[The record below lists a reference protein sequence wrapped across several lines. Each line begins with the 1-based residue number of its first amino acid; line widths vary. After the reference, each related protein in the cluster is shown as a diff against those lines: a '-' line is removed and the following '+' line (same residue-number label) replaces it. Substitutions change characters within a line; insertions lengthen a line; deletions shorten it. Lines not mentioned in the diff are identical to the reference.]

1 MFKIELKIG
10 AVMEEQLFN
19 EIVSKDLQRFNDLV
33 RKGWFGTSD
42 FKDAALTLSNS
53 LAMYHQEVSN
63 EVCKEREY
71 LQKRKLA

>member
-1 MFKIELKIG
+1 MN
-10 AVMEEQLFN
+10 EQLFK
-19 EIVSKDLQRFNDLV
+19 EIVLKDLQRVNEHV
-33 RKGWFGTSD
+33 RKGWFDTSD
-42 FKDAALTLSNS
+42 FNEAALTLSNS

>member
-1 MFKIELKIG
+1 
-10 AVMEEQLFN
+10 MEEQLFN